1 MDEDHKMMVLRFS
14 TDAMMNVVNDGDVVN
29 NVEVDG
35 ADG

>member
-14 TDAMMNVVNDGDVVN
+14 IDAMNDVVNDA
-29 NVEVDG
+29 EVDG

>member
-14 TDAMMNVVNDGDVVN
+14 TDAMNDVVNDA
-29 NVEVDG
+29 EVDG